1 MPAQPNLPLAA
12 PELLDSMLT
21 RKFGPEVQ
29 NYFSGSPLNR
39 LSFLRTD
46 HAFLAAALTHP
57 STAFVA
63 VDDLAPAARDAANLA
78 YVSHADLSAV
88 IGENPFAKTEA
99 EVIAA
104 YNSKVASPLVLFL
117 GLNDK
122 RHEGFEYKAY
132 KGVPYFAVDITP
144 KGSNEEAAKGVI
156 ETLKAKNMIFLQ
168 GRSAMT
174 LNASDA
180 AIFAQ
185 ARALLDWNARNPFC
199 SGCGQP
205 TLSVHA
211 GTKRVCPTSDLAP
224 GAAARGPC
232 ATRGV
237 VSNLS
242 FPRTDPTVIMAILS
256 HDGTKVLLGRQ
267 KRWPTDFFSTL
278 AGFCEPAESVEE
290 AVRREVWEE
299 SGVRVGRVVVHSSQ
313 PWPYPANLMI
323 GAIGQAVKGGEEV
336 NLEHDPELE
345 QARWFDF
352 ETVRVALKTGTSGL
366 DEAPGEARKEG
377 DLRLPGHTAIANQL
391 LQAVVLGGFLGGE
404 TKI

>member
-1 MPAQPNLPLAA
+1 MPAQPDLPPNA
-12 PELLDSMLT
+12 PELQDSMLT
-21 RKFGPEVQ
+21 RKFGSEVQ

-46 HAFLAAALTHP
+46 HGFLSAAFTHP

-63 VDDLAPAARDAANLA
+63 VDDLAPAARDPSNLA

-88 IGENPFAKTEA
+88 IGENPFAKSEEET
-99 EVIAA
+99 IAA
-104 YNSKVASPLVLFL
+104 YNSTVRSPLVLFL
-117 GLNDK
+117 GINDK

-144 KGSNEEAAKGVI
+144 KGTYEEAAKGVI
-156 ETLKAKNMIFLQ
+156 ETLKAKNVTFLP

-180 AIFAQ
+180 AIFAH
-185 ARALLDWNARNPFC
+185 ARAILDWNARNPFC

-205 TLSVHA
+205 TLSVSA
-211 GTKRVCPTSDLAP
+211 GTKRVCPTADLAP
-224 GAAARGPC
+224 GVGARAPC
-232 ATRGV
+232 ATRLG

-242 FPRTDPTVIMAILS
+242 FPRTDPTVIMAVIS

-299 SGVRVGRVVVHSSQ
+299 SGVKVGRVVVHSSQ

-323 GAIGQAVKGGEEV
+323 GAIGQAVQGGEEI

-345 QARWFDF
+345 QAKWFDF
-352 ETVRVALKTGTSGL
+352 ETVRTALKTGTSGL
-366 DEAPGEARKEG
+366 DDAPSGDRKEG
-377 DLRLPGHTAIANQL
+377 DLRLPGKIAVANQL
-391 LQAVVLGGFLGGE
+391 LQAVVVGGFLGGE